1 MDVGVGVTGI
11 GDGIA
16 LPDHPGP
23 DVLAGAFD
31 LAATDRPSIPIQA
44 KRITSQRLPTYEIS
58 QSLGCPLATAVNLF
72 GNRAGLSGFGSI
84 ETPIATCSCQ
94 V

>member
-1 MDVGVGVTGI
+1 MDVCVGVTGI

-16 LPDHPGP
+16 LPDHPGL

-44 KRITSQRLPTYEIS
+44 KRITSQRLPTNEIS
-58 QSLGCPLATAVNLF
+58 QSLGCPLAAAVNLF
-72 GNRAGLSGFGSI
+72 GNRAGLSGFGSVD
-84 ETPIATCSCQ
+84 AVQSNSGAG
-94 V
+94 